1 MGVGRRAKGEPDYF
15 STLPCN
21 PPAPGRRAR
30 AESAK
35 THIIAPLSQGK
46 LPDKKETRDCPLSGT
61 PALVATESNGGIVNA
76 LLGFSRAVDRLNEA
90 IGKATIWLILIVVVI
105 SAGNAVMRFSID
117 WSSNSLLE
125 IQWYLFSAIFLL
137 CAGYVFNRNEHIRID
152 VIAGRLSARAQN
164 WIDVFGIIVFML
176 PMVIMT
182 MVLSWPVFM
191 NAWNTGEMS
200 ANPGGLIRWPVR
212 LLMPI
217 GFFLLLLQGLS
228 ELVKRLAFLTGNGP
242 NPLDKVKAKSA
253 EEELAEE
260 IRKHHVAAEV
270 VDTVEATKD
279 MLRNGGKEGGPK

>member
-1 MGVGRRAKGEPDYF
+1 
-15 STLPCN
+15 
-21 PPAPGRRAR
+21 
-30 AESAK
+30 
-35 THIIAPLSQGK
+35 
-46 LPDKKETRDCPLSGT
+46 
-61 PALVATESNGGIVNA
+61 VNA

>member
-1 MGVGRRAKGEPDYF
+1 M
-15 STLPCN
+15 
-21 PPAPGRRAR
+21 
-30 AESAK
+30 
-35 THIIAPLSQGK
+35 
-46 LPDKKETRDCPLSGT
+46 
-61 PALVATESNGGIVNA
+61 NA

-90 IGKATIWLILIVVVI
+90 VGKATIWLILIVVVI

-137 CAGYVFNRNEHIRID
+137 CAGYVLKKNEHIRID

-164 WIDVFGIIVFML
+164 WIDVFGIVVFML

-212 LLMPI
+212 LLMPV

-228 ELVKRLAFLTGNGP
+228 ELVKRLAFLTGNAP

-260 IRKHHVAAEV
+260 IRKHHVSAEV
-270 VDTVEATKD
+270 LDSIEATKD
-279 MLRNGGKEGGPK
+279 MLRNGGKERGPK